1 MEYATHSKHIHY
13 THTLH
18 TIHAQTLT
26 ICSDPGCVEIKALS
40 STYRSTALSSIMVLI
55 IESPKSISTALLSAS
70 LTCTSEV
77 EQMNEV
83 RLSLKPILI

>member
-1 MEYATHSKHIHY
+1 MHTYTTHN
-13 THTLH
+13 TWNRE
-18 TIHAQTLT
+18 AQTLT
-26 ICSDPGCVEIKALS
+26 ICSDPGCVEMKALS

-83 RLSLKPILI
+83 RLLLKPILI